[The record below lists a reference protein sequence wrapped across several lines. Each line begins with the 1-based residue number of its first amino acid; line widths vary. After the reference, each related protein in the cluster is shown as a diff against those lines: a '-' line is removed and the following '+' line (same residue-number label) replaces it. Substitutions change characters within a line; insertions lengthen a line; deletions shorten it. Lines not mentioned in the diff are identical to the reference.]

1 MRHLEEQENIKMKHF
16 ALEDFVNDGEQM
28 DSLYRLVN
36 IAARRAN
43 QLNKPESRPLIATKT
58 EKSTM
63 VALEEILDGK
73 VWYRIGSDPENEYE
87 ID

>member
-1 MRHLEEQENIKMKHF
+1 M
-16 ALEDFVNDGEQM
+16 ALEDFVNGDEKM

-43 QLNKPESRPLIATKT
+43 QLNKPESRPLISTKA
-58 EKSTM
+58 EKTTII
-63 VALEEILDGK
+63 ALEEVLDGK
-73 VWYRIGSDPENEYE
+73 VWYRLGSDTENEYD